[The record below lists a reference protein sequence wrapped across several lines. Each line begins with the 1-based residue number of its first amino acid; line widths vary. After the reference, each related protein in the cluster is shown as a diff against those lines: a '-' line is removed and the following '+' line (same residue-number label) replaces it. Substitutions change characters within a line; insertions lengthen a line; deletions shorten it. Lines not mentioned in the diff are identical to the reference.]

1 MNCVL
6 KITTK
11 SRYLKNTLKVFMELQ
26 KLGLIP
32 NELSKWGNDKK
43 E

>member
-11 SRYLKNTLKVFMELQ
+11 ARDFKNTLQIFIQLQ
-26 KLGLIP
+26 KCGLIP

-43 E
+43 

>member
-6 KITTK
+6 KIATK
-11 SRYLKNTLKVFMELQ
+11 SRDLKNTLKIFMQLQ
-26 KLGLIP
+26 KSGLIP

-43 E
+43 

>member
-11 SRYLKNTLKVFMELQ
+11 SKNLKNTLKVFMQLQ
-26 KLGLIP
+26 KSGVIP
-32 NELSKWGNDKK
+32 NELSKWGNNKK
-43 E
+43 

>member
-11 SRYLKNTLKVFMELQ
+11 SKNLKNTLKVFMQLQ
-26 KLGLIP
+26 KSGLIP
-32 NELSKWGNDKK
+32 NELSKWGNNKK
-43 E
+43 